1 MEELITQEREG
12 CIISTRDPLV
22 LAEQIE
28 DFIKLTEK
36 EIEPIRQGARLK
48 VEASFNEAQMVARM
62 EELYRQVF
70 SSEE

>member
-28 DFIKLTEK
+28 DFTKLTEK
-36 EIEPIRQGARLK
+36 EIEPIRQAARLK

-62 EELYRQVF
+62 EELYRQVLF
-70 SSEE
+70 SEE